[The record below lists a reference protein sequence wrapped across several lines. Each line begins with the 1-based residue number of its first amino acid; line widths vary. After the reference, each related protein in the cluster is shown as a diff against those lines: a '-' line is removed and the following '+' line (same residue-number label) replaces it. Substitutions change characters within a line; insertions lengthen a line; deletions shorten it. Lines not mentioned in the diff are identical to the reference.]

1 MVILPEILHICLT
14 NLNKKQSTFYFWGY
28 DRYDDQKHWLV
39 GHGTFGVCLKILG
52 LQKPLAEIVNLQWSY
67 SESTHFVGPYMPL
80 QQLGVTPRFI
90 ELSTGFTHLQPSNNP
105 CHHPRQPLQHLHPRI
120 TQFWQLS
127 KESHVWPSRAPA
139 KSLGVIGKLDLTPSP
154 HCPPPIV
161 SGDQVG
167 F

>member
-14 NLNKKQSTFYFWGY
+14 NLNKEQSTFHFWGY

-52 LQKPLAEIVNLQWSY
+52 LQKPHCRNSELTWSEFRNH
-67 SESTHFVGPYMPL
+67 SFCRPLHAPTTVGGYPQIHWIFHWLHSPAT
-80 QQLGVTPRFI
+80 VP
-90 ELSTGFTHLQPSNNP
+90 
-105 CHHPRQPLQHLHPRI
+105 QPLQHLHPRI

-127 KESHVWPSRAPA
+127 KESHVWPL
-139 KSLGVIGKLDLTPSP
+139 LGPLLNHS
-154 HCPPPIV
+154 PPIV